1 MTTDLYHHIY
11 TSEIFQKSQ
20 CIWHENMLMD
30 FFRSQL
36 ISLGYAAVHDS
47 KKVWKRGDRTVVI
60 CLVDDFVSCSDEFS
74 TPTPFL
80 FDKNTVVIT
89 DNRVNCPTQ
98 YQVLQLPDSFF
109 GMYYYQP
116 ELQTFAPEKRF
127 HFSVN
132 RLDSKRLLT
141 LLELTHRTPPD
152 ANSAKGE
159 FVNDYI
165 NFNCWSW
172 GNSNDSPNHLKENF
186 VRCFEEQP
194 MVYQEVYQEAYAN
207 LLDFVPLRNHDM
219 TLEQT
224 SLRAYVNLVVET
236 YSSDN
241 TIALSE
247 KTFRALVTPAPWLLY
262 AGKFAVSYLSTLGF
276 DTFDDLADQ
285 SHDLII
291 ENKTAAYGDKMVE
304 YIHNASLM
312 SIDLSQMLPEELA
325 ERCRRAAEQ
334 NQSVLLKMQ
343 QQWPQDFAAWLP
355 NAIAAIS

>member
-1 MTTDLYHHIY
+1 MTQDLYHHIY

-20 CIWHENMLMD
+20 CIWHENVLMD

-36 ISLGYAAVHDS
+36 ISLGYTPVQDS
-47 KKVWKRGDRTVVI
+47 KKVWQRGDRTVVI

-74 TPTPFL
+74 TPTPYL

-89 DNRVNCPTQ
+89 DNRVSCPTQ
-98 YQVLQLPDSFF
+98 YRVLQLPDSFF
-109 GMYYYQP
+109 GMYYYEP

-152 ANSAKGE
+152 TESQTGE
-159 FVNDYI
+159 FVNDLI

-172 GNSNDSPNHLKENF
+172 GSSNDSPDNLKENF
-186 VRCFEEQP
+186 VRCFEEQIP
-194 MVYQEVYQEAYAN
+194 VYQEVYQEAYRN
-207 LLDFVPLRNHDM
+207 LLEFVPLRNHDM
-219 TLEQT
+219 TLEQA
-224 SLRAYVNLVVET
+224 SLQAYVNLVVET

-247 KTFRALVTPAPWLLY
+247 KTFRALLTPAPWLLY
-262 AGKFAVSYLSTLGF
+262 AGKFAVSYLTTLGF
-276 DTFDDLADQ
+276 DTFNDLTDQ

-304 YIHNASLM
+304 YIHNGSLM
-312 SIDLSQMLPEELA
+312 SIDLSQMPPEQLDA
-325 ERCRRAAEQ
+325 RCQQAAEQ
-334 NQSVLLKMQ
+334 NRKVLKNMRES
-343 QQWPQDFAAWLP
+343 WPGDFAAWLP
-355 NAIAAIS
+355 QAIAAIS